1 MNFFYYKSPINY
13 PVLIFV
19 AIVVAILLVQSAV
32 NNHSEDSKSES
43 NQTNQGP
50 LNFAEAKLLFQGFD
64 GYRLDLKLFQ
74 PSKEN
79 QVDVIGK
86 KELFSEYSHLFDST
100 KVANVTVYDY
110 YGTVL
115 GNIQIDT
122 TGEAMRLTCL
132 EDGNRV
138 HIDFSKLRQINL

>member
-19 AIVVAILLVQSAV
+19 AIVVAILLVESAV

-43 NQTNQGP
+43 NQINQGP
-50 LNFAEAKLLFQGFD
+50 LHFTEAKLLFGGFD
-64 GYRLDLKLFQ
+64 GHRLDLKLFQ
-74 PSKEN
+74 PSEEN

-86 KELFSEYSHLFDST
+86 EELFSDYSYLFDST
-100 KVANVTVYDY
+100 EVANVTVYDY

-115 GNIQIDT
+115 GNVQIDT
-122 TGEAMRLTCL
+122 TGEAIRLTYL

-138 HIDFSKLRQINL
+138 HIDFTKLRQINL

>member
-19 AIVVAILLVQSAV
+19 AIVVAILLVESAV

-43 NQTNQGP
+43 NQTNQSP
-50 LNFAEAKLLFQGFD
+50 LYFAEARLLFQGFD

-74 PSKEN
+74 PSEEN

-86 KELFSEYSHLFDST
+86 EELFSDYSYLFDST
-100 KVANVTVYDY
+100 EVANVTVYDY

-115 GNIQIDT
+115 GNVQIDT
-122 TGEAMRLTCL
+122 TGEAIRLTCL

-138 HIDFSKLRQINL
+138 YIDFNKLRQINL

>member
-1 MNFFYYKSPINY
+1 MNFFYYKSTNNY
-13 PVLIFV
+13 PALIFV

-43 NQTNQGP
+43 NQTNQSP
-50 LNFAEAKLLFQGFD
+50 LYFAEARLLFQGFD

-74 PSKEN
+74 PSEEN

-86 KELFSEYSHLFDST
+86 EELFSDYSYLFDST
-100 KVANVTVYDY
+100 EVANVTVYDY

-115 GNIQIDT
+115 GNVQIDT
-122 TGEAMRLTCL
+122 TGEAIRLTCL

-138 HIDFSKLRQINL
+138 YIDFNKLRQINL